1 MLCSTSVV
9 TVIAGNYLIP
19 LLKEYVDY
27 CGVETVRKCRQA
39 DSTHSSNEQ
48 PVSTGSNLPWRATNS
63 YTCHET
69 NLFW

>member
-48 PVSTGSNLPWRATNS
+48 PVSTGSNLP
-63 YTCHET
+63 
-69 NLFW
+69 